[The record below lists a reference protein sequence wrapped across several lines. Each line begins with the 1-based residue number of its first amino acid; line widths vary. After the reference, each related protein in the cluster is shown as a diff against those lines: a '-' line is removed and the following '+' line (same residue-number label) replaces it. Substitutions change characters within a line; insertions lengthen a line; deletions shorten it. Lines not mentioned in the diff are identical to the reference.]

1 MKTRDLLSG
10 KNTNNL
16 GYISAFFSAALFG
29 SISTLAKPTVSNVE
43 PLLLAGIVSLVAA
56 AAFTPIAGRKR
67 IKLDRREFGIL
78 GLVALLGA
86 VLAPSFYFFGLQSTS
101 ASDATILSNSEIVF
115 TVILAIL
122 FFKEKIRRTGYFSI
136 GLVFTGVVLVTINT
150 DFSSNVLDFANVGNL
165 FIILTMFCWA
175 LDNNLSKILTKTID
189 VSRIVHLKSLL
200 GGVVLVGIVLLL
212 GIPISVS
219 EESWIN
225 IILLGIIGIAAP
237 MFLFYY
243 AIKNIGAVKT
253 ILIFSTS
260 SIFGVVYAFIFL
272 QEQIQYHQI
281 IAMGIMVFGI
291 MLLRK
296 ENTHTTD

>member
-1 MKTRDLLSG
+1 MRTNDLLSG
-10 KNTNNL
+10 KNANNL
-16 GYISAFFSAALFG
+16 GYISAFVSAALFG
-29 SISTLAKPTVSNVE
+29 SISTLAKPTVSSIE
-43 PLLLAGIVSLVAA
+43 PLVLAAIVSLIAA
-56 AAFTPIAGRKR
+56 TAFTPLAGRKR
-67 IKLDRREFGIL
+67 IRLNRREWGIL
-78 GLVALLGA
+78 GLVATLGA
-86 VLAPSFYFFGLQSTS
+86 ILAPSFYFFGLQSTS

-136 GLVFTGVVLVTINT
+136 FLVFVGVILVTINT
-150 DFSSNVLDFANVGNL
+150 DFSSDVLDFANVGNL

-189 VSRIVHLKSLL
+189 VSRLVHLKSLL
-200 GGVVLVGIVLLL
+200 GGATLLGIVLLF
-212 GIPISVS
+212 GIPISIS
-219 EESWIN
+219 DENWIN
-225 IILLGIIGIAAP
+225 LILLGVIGFAAP

-281 IAMGIMVFGI
+281 LAMGIMVFGI

-296 ENTHTTD
+296 ENIHTD